1 MKNITNKS
9 TIQKLIDQVEKERK
23 LVSFDSYDLSVRQ
36 LMEMFQNKELYVP
49 PEYQRQFVWGAGRES
64 QLVESVLLGIPI
76 PNLFMAT
83 NKDATWEVVDG
94 VQRLSSIAHFIGN
107 ADLLKKVK
115 KELPL
120 KIVGLEKL
128 SGMNGMIFNELPKT
142 MQLQFMTRPLRLTV
156 LNDKSD
162 LDVRFDLF
170 ERLNTGGISLTN
182 QEIRNCVFRGPFNDD
197 LRELAK
203 DNNFKKS
210 IHLKPKDKDNGM
222 SEELILRFFAF
233 LENYKTFDHS
243 VEGFL
248 NEFMKRN
255 TRDPISSIHKKLF
268 KDTFTTLQENLQ
280 KGIMRGDRA
289 ITPINLFEA
298 ISVGLALAIIKTKGK
313 LVPAKLKKLP
323 MLLND
328 ELLRKWTTGATNSK
342 KSVTGR
348 IDYVRDALV

>member
-1 MKNITNKS
+1 MNIS
-9 TIQKLIDQVEKERK
+9 IVQKLIDQVEKERK

-36 LMEMFQNKELYVP
+36 LMEMFQNHELYVP
-49 PEYQRQFVWGAGRES
+49 PEYQRQFVWGANRES
-64 QLVESVLLGIPI
+64 ELIESVLLGIPV

-94 VQRLSSIAHFIGN
+94 VQRLSSIAHFIGT
-107 ADLLKKVK
+107 DVLLKNVK
-115 KELPL
+115 KETPL
-120 KIVGLEKL
+120 KIFGLEKL
-128 SGMNGMIFNELPKT
+128 SGMNGMTFNDLPKT

-197 LRELAK
+197 LRELAN

-210 IHLKPKDKDNGM
+210 IHLKPKDKNNGM

-233 LENYKTFDHS
+233 LENYNTFDHS

-248 NEFMKRN
+248 NEFMKSKSK
-255 TRDPISSIHKKLF
+255 DSLSASSKKLF
-268 KDTFTTLQENLQ
+268 KTTFTLLNENLSN
-280 KGIMRGDRA
+280 GVMRGDRA

-298 ISVGLALAIIKTKGK
+298 ISVGLALAIMKNKGK
-313 LVPAKLKKLP
+313 LAPAKLKKLP
-323 MLLND
+323 KLLND
-328 ELLRKWTTGATNSK
+328 ESLRKWTTGATNSK

-348 IDYVRDALV
+348 INHVRDALI